1 MVVIGRVAEAFPNAD
16 GTVGV
21 VIGGQPIVSLPWFLS
36 VNVEPIDRASFR
48 VDATAN
54 WIRRTEGELT
64 LLNLAGTSVEA
75 VPVGSLVYFVAARE
89 DPDTS
94 SGGGG
99 A

>member
-1 MVVIGRVAEAFPNAD
+1 MVVIGRVAEVFPNAD

-21 VIGGQPIVSLPWFLS
+21 VIGGQPTVSLPWFLS
-36 VNVEPIDRASFR
+36 VNVEPIDGSSFC

-64 LLNLAGTSVEA
+64 LLNLAGTSVES
-75 VPVGSLVYFVAARE
+75 VPVGSLVYLIGARE
-89 DPDTS
+89 DPGTS
-94 SGGGG
+94 SGAGG